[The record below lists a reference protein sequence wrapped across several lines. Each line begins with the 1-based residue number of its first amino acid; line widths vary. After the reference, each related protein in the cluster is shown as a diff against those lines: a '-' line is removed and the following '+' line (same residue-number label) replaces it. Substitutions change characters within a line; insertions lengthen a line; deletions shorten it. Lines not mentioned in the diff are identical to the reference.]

1 MCFLK
6 NIQSPV
12 MDYLAQC
19 ALLLNCGMLR
29 SQMDTQHFCD
39 GMHSKSATWML
50 KTWRNPFLISA
61 LSILEDVL
69 VRDTFKSGSLKVPR
83 DRAWGWVHKES
94 EGPRQRLETGVELR
108 MDKEWTQRVSDRVE
122 GRILPPSQLFYNT
135 IWVPR
140 CLFLL
145 RIPWAVL
152 LFCCFHDFLSH
163 YFVSSTQN
171 KFACHISFS
180 SEHRVPLKSP
190 RDICK
195 VKYRVQRSVPIFPS
209 LSTSIWTS

>member
-1 MCFLK
+1 
-6 NIQSPV
+6 
-12 MDYLAQC
+12 
-19 ALLLNCGMLR
+19 
-29 SQMDTQHFCD
+29 MDTQHFCD

-61 LSILEDVL
+61 LSILEYVL

-83 DRAWGWVHKES
+83 DRAWGWVHRES

-108 MDKEWTQRVSDRVE
+108 MEKEWTQRVSDRVE
-122 GRILPPSQLFYNT
+122 GWILPPSQLFYNT

-171 KFACHISFS
+171 KLACHISFS

-190 RDICK
+190 RDSCK
-195 VKYRVQRSVPIFPS
+195 VKYIEFMTNENTTNSQ
-209 LSTSIWTS
+209 